1 MMNPDK
7 NAIEAVKAGD
17 RNRFAELVERHE
29 RMVYGIAWSYLGDA
43 ELCHDAA
50 QETFI
55 KAFRYIGALRD
66 AERFPAWLSRI
77 ARNVSATLLRRR
89 RADLAN
95 RRRWQ
100 AEQPDPVSAPSGGE
114 DENLKEML
122 GRTLAELPPQ
132 HRECLVL
139 FYLEN
144 KSIHEVAATL
154 GLSESAVKT
163 RLHRAR
169 GALRGRLEEQIERDL
184 KGLAPRKDFTASIMF
199 ILPAKPL
206 GVIGLGGASSLV
218 AKAAGWFYSLIP
230 TLLMALWMAVCQA
243 GFSYLL
249 VGWFNRMEAS
259 NLIDK
264 PENRFRRAVLKR
276 NTLAFAACM
285 ALVAV
290 ICVLL
295 PTYLGPRTFWQLLA
309 VYSIWG
315 VYQSLVLLRVN
326 RSPFTKAVVMAQF
339 VFMVIGVLIGFFGFN
354 PAIVF
359 VAMFFLNIVLVRVNR
374 YMPRRQDYN
383 LFLREAKGMLGDP
396 GEMLEPARPATEPE
410 LHMFARFLG
419 DQWLVRE
426 YSSSGRD
433 FVMRLAP
440 VHQTLKNMFNSSITG
455 DSTLVIRGGRDCD
468 ARLNA
473 SEAKA
478 IESLTGRS
486 FDASGLERSVSQVA
500 TAALGHFIAGR
511 RDEAKA
517 LLSTTSDAEIFAAE
531 YANAKGYRRQR
542 LAVIATS
549 VILLAMAVWMYW
561 GAYHR

>member
-1 MMNPDK
+1 MNPDK

-89 RADLAN
+89 RTDLAN

-100 AEQPDPVSAPSGGE
+100 AEQPEPVVTPRE
-114 DENLKEML
+114 NPDENLKEML

-144 KSIHEVAATL
+144 KSIHEVAAIL

-184 KGLAPRKDFTASIMF
+184 KGLAPRKGFTASVMLV
-199 ILPAKPL
+199 LPAKPL
-206 GVIGLGGASSLV
+206 GVIGLGGGASFIGKATSWLSSLV
-218 AKAAGWFYSLIP
+218 P
-230 TLLMALWMAVCQA
+230 MLLLALWAALCQA

-249 VGWFNRMEAS
+249 VGWFNRMESS

-264 PENRFRRAVLKR
+264 PDNRFRLAVLRR
-276 NTLAFAACM
+276 NTIVMAMCM
-285 ALVAV
+285 GLVAAT
-290 ICVLL
+290 IVLV
-295 PTYLGPRTFWQLLA
+295 PGVLGPRAFWQLLA
-309 VYSIWG
+309 VYGAWG
-315 VYQSLVLLRVN
+315 VYKSMLVLRVN
-326 RSPFTKAVVMAQF
+326 RSPFTKAVLLAQF
-339 VFMVIGVLIGFFGFN
+339 VYMTISGLIGFFGFN

-396 GEMLEPARPATEPE
+396 GEMLDPARPATEPE

-500 TAALGHFIAGR
+500 AAALGHFIAGR

-517 LLSTTSDAEIFAAE
+517 LLSTTSDEEIFAAE
-531 YANAKGYRRQR
+531 YANAKGYRRQHM
-542 LAVIATS
+542 AVIATS
-549 VILLAMAVWMYW
+549 VILLAMGVWMYW